1 MRSTMWLTLIAC
13 EMWWMK
19 KISQP
24 TRHSASSMAPV
35 TVSTGTNG
43 TGSERAAGSAAMQ

>member
-19 KISQP
+19 YSSQP
-24 TRHSASSMAPV
+24 THSSASSMAPQ
-35 TVSTGTNG
+35 TVATGANG
-43 TGSERAAGSAAMQ
+43 CGTERAAGSAARQ